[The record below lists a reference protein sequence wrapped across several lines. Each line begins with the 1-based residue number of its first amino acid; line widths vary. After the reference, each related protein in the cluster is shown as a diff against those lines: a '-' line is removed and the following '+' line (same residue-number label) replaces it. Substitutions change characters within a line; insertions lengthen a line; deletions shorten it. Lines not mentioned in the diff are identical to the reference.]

1 MTLQTGL
8 LTSTWY
14 SDLLVIFQIKNL
26 ALRAICKLTDW
37 ALQARIVYGPKYT
50 NHAIMI
56 FIRIVYLLCLNV
68 ICQTVLLIIVMLFI
82 IIKLFYLLLSCY
94 LSNCFLIIVMLFIH
108 LFYLLLSCYLSNCF
122 TFYCHVIYPSVLL
135 IIVMLFIHLFY
146 LLLSCYLSIW
156 FTYCCH
162 VVFQTSM
169 PGWEEGLNSA
179 LCNNNQ
185 IVTTCSPI
193 VSPAYNSKLLYCDI
207 YLI

>member
-1 MTLQTGL
+1 
-8 LTSTWY
+8 
-14 SDLLVIFQIKNL
+14 
-26 ALRAICKLTDW
+26 
-37 ALQARIVYGPKYT
+37 
-50 NHAIMI
+50 MI
-56 FIRIVYLLCLNV
+56 FLRIYF
-68 ICQTVLLIIVMLFI
+68 VLMQFSR
-82 IIKLFYLLLSCY
+82 LFYLLLSCY
-94 LSNCFLIIVMLFIH
+94 LSICFTYYCHVIYPTVLLIIVMLFIH
-108 LFYLLLSCYLSNCF
+108 LFYLLLSCYLSIIIHLFYLLLSCYFSICF

-135 IIVMLFIHLFY
+135 IIVMLFIHLVY
-146 LLLSCYLSIW
+146 LLWSCYLSIW

-169 PGWEEGLNSA
+169 PSWEEGLNSA